1 MLSRLFHFRRD
12 QRIRLVDFPQTIEHL
27 RQFRRSDRFD
37 GDFENSRGDVLDRPE
52 DVELVFDI
60 FSSDGGGFRDGSV
73 DTGQQ
78 YKITSARSLDIDRIS
93 KKISKAV
100 FARYRTY
107 LDSSIITASTTCI
120 AMSSSSSSE

>member
-1 MLSRLFHFRRD
+1 
-12 QRIRLVDFPQTIEHL
+12 
-27 RQFRRSDRFD
+27 
-37 GDFENSRGDVLDRPE
+37 VLDRPE

-60 FSSDGGGFRDGSV
+60 FSSDGGGLGDGSV

-78 YKITSARSLDIDRIS
+78 YKITSACSLDIDRIS